1 MKRFELIF
9 LIIILLTSGGCHYL
23 KKTEILPQSA
33 KKSEIDILLSDAK
46 EMLGKAQKAFS
57 DGQIE
62 KGRELLDD
70 AVNVFIDAPE
80 NIKDDVKYRD
90 YFTLIVNKAA
100 DIEDS
105 IEETDNSD
113 LLMEGSPLP
122 QISKTEVKKI
132 EKEVE
137 EESKKIK
144 YGIPVVINDYVTK
157 FIKVYT
163 GKRKDSLETGIK
175 RSGKY
180 LPMILEVLKKYGL
193 PEELSVLPLLESN
206 YRIKAISR
214 ARAKGLWQFMRG
226 TALLFGLRSNW
237 WIDERYNPEKA
248 TEAAAKLLKHLYM
261 KYNDWYLAL
270 AAYDAGEGKV
280 DRALR
285 RVGGNTFWDLQRT
298 RYLKRETKNYI
309 PAFIALVI
317 ITKDPERFNIKV
329 DRDPPLSYKK
339 IIVPSPIDLRIAAKR
354 LGISYYTLKQYNPE
368 LLRPI
373 TPYFLKKYELK
384 VPSSIP
390 DEKVFSLK
398 NLPVKKRIK
407 WIEHRIRRG
416 ESLYYIARK
425 YGVSVSS
432 IKSYNNL
439 RSNLIRPGRILLIPA
454 PGTVSYGSRTKRKNR
469 IVYKKLS
476 NKKSFFYKVK
486 KGDTLY
492 KISREYNIPVKKIK
506 QWNHLRGNRIF
517 PGDKLIIY
525 RG

>member
-1 MKRFELIF
+1 MRNFKLLLILVF
-9 LIIILLTSGGCHYL
+9 LLIGGGCQYL
-23 KKTEILPQSA
+23 QKT
-33 KKSEIDILLSDAK
+33 DIVPRSPKEDTIETLLSDAK
-46 EMLGKAQKAFS
+46 EMLGKAQRAFS
-57 DGQIE
+57 DGKIE
-62 KGRELLDD
+62 EGRELLDD

-80 NIKDDVKYRD
+80 EIKSEVKYRE

-105 IEETDNSD
+105 IEEGNNSD
-113 LLMEGSPLP
+113 LLIGNTPLP
-122 QISKTEVKKI
+122 SITRKEAQKI
-132 EKEVE
+132 KEEVE

-163 GKRKDSLETGIK
+163 GKRKESLEIGIK

-180 LPMILEVLKKYGL
+180 LPMILKILKKYEL

-206 YRIKAISR
+206 YKIKAVSR

-226 TALLFGLRSNW
+226 TALLFGLRANW

-248 TEAAAKLLKHLYM
+248 TEAAAKLLKHLYK

-285 RVGGNTFWDLQRT
+285 RVRGNTFWDLQRT
-298 RYLKRETKNYI
+298 RHLKRETKNYI

-329 DRDPPLSYKK
+329 DRDPPLRYKK
-339 IIVPSPIDLRIAAKR
+339 IVVPSPIDLRIAAKR

-373 TPYFLKKYELK
+373 TPYFLRRYELK
-384 VPSSIP
+384 VPPSIP

-398 NLPVKKRIK
+398 KLPVKKRIK

-454 PGTVSYGSRTKRKNR
+454 PGTVSYGTRTKRKNR
-469 IVYKKLS
+469 IVYKKL

>member
-1 MKRFELIF
+1 MKNSKF
-9 LIIILLTSGGCHYL
+9 IILLIILIIGGGCHYF
-23 KKTEILPQSA
+23 KKTELSPQSPQ
-33 KKSEIDILLSDAK
+33 KKDLEVLLSDAK
-46 EMLGKAQKAFS
+46 TLLGKAQQAFS
-57 DGQIE
+57 KGEIE
-62 KGRELLDD
+62 KGRDFLED
-70 AVNVFIDAPE
+70 AVNIFIDAPNE
-80 NIKDDVKYRD
+80 IKSEPKYRE
-90 YFTLIVNKAA
+90 YFNVIVNKAA
-100 DIEDS
+100 DMEDS
-105 IEETDNSD
+105 IEEFNNSD
-113 LLMEGSPLP
+113 SLIQTSHLP
-122 QISKTEVKKI
+122 SISKKEALKI
-132 EKEVE
+132 EKEVK

-144 YGIPVVINDYVTK
+144 YGLPVVINDDVTK

-163 GKRKDSLETGIK
+163 GKRKASLEMGIK

-180 LPMILEVLKKYGL
+180 LSMILDILKKYGL

-206 YRIKAISR
+206 YKIKAVSR

-226 TALLFGLRSNW
+226 TALLFGLRANW

-248 TEAAAKLLKHLYM
+248 TEAAAKLLRHLYK

-285 RVGGNTFWDLQRT
+285 RVRGNSFWDLQRT
-298 RYLKRETKNYI
+298 RHLKRETKNYI

-329 DRDPPLSYKK
+329 ERDPPMSYKK
-339 IIVPSPIDLRIAAKR
+339 VIVPSPIDLKIAAKR

-384 VPSSIP
+384 LPVSIP

-398 NLPVKKRIK
+398 SLPIKKRIR
-407 WIEHRIRRG
+407 WIEHRIRKG

-425 YGVSVSS
+425 YSVSVKS

-454 PGTVSYGSRTKRKNR
+454 PGSYRYGRVKKKKRL
-469 IVYKKLS
+469 VYKKL

-486 KGDTLY
+486 KGDTLF

-525 RG
+525 GG

>member
-1 MKRFELIF
+1 MKNLKIIF
-9 LIIILLTSGGCHYL
+9 IIAVLFLSSCNYL
-23 KKTEILPQSA
+23 KEVKIRPDKVEKNEI
-33 KKSEIDILLSDAK
+33 EVLLSDAK
-46 EMLGKAQKAFS
+46 EMLGKAQRSFAEGK
-57 DGQIE
+57 IE
-62 KGRELLDD
+62 EGRNLLDD
-70 AVNVFIDAPE
+70 AVNVFIDAPKE
-80 NIKDDVKYRD
+80 IKQNKKYRE
-90 YFTLIVNKAA
+90 YFNLIVTKAA

-105 IEETDNSD
+105 IEEPDNAD
-113 LLMEGSPLP
+113 LLMNNTNLP
-122 QISKTEVKKI
+122 SITKTEAKKI

-137 EESKKIK
+137 EEVKKIK
-144 YGIPVVINDYVTK
+144 YGIPVVMNSYVAK
-157 FIKVYT
+157 FIKVYSE
-163 GKRKDSLETGIK
+163 KRKASLEMGIR

-180 LPMILEVLKKYGL
+180 LPMILRILKKYNI
-193 PEELSVLPLLESN
+193 PEELAVLPLLESN
-206 YRIKAISR
+206 YKIKAVSR

-226 TALLFGLRSNW
+226 TALLFGLKVNW

-248 TEAAAKLLKHLYM
+248 TEAAAKLLKHLYT

-285 RVGGNTFWDLQRT
+285 RVRGNSFWDLQRT

-317 ITKDPERFNIKV
+317 ITKDPQRFNIKV
-329 DRDPPLSYKK
+329 DRDEPLSYKK
-339 IIVPSPIDLRIAAKR
+339 ILVPSPIDLRIAAKR
-354 LGISYYTLKQYNPE
+354 LGIDYYTLKKYNPE

-373 TPYFLKKYELK
+373 TPYFLKHYELK
-384 VPSSIP
+384 VPAEIP
-390 DEKVFSLK
+390 DEKVFTLK
-398 NLPVKKRIK
+398 SLPVKKRIR

-416 ESLYYIARK
+416 ESLYSIARK
-425 YGVSVSS
+425 YSVSVKS
-432 IKSYNNL
+432 IKIYNNL
-439 RSNLIRPGRILLIPA
+439 RSNLIRPGRILLIPS
-454 PGTVSYGSRTKRKNR
+454 PGTYSYGSRNSYRKNR
-469 IVYKKLS
+469 IVYKKL
-476 NKKSFFYKVK
+476 NKKSFYYKVK